1 MNSLNKKR
9 HRKPAFLVIY
19 KTLSFFFLKEAYASY
34 DPVLYTKPIEEYP
47 EEVRLLIDLDYIE

>member
-1 MNSLNKKR
+1 MNSLDKKR
-9 HRKPAFLVIY
+9 HRKPAYLVIY
-19 KTLSFFFLKEAYASY
+19 KTLLFFLKEAYASY